1 MARVRSEWRSVQGKR
16 DELFNGFIDAVLE
29 RGGSDD
35 DLDRARKSKTIQGRM
50 ADVVMGLDKA
60 GRTALQTFRTVV
72 LGTLPT
78 PDTYR
83 AALKAAGHKIG
94 DYADQALSKIT
105 VAPVPVTLD
114 LVDLTTKEIT
124 GKDQA
129 TLVEIYE
136 AALARGDVD
145 LCPAEVGPA
154 LRLQYGN
161 QPMNEWLIVAMEPL
175 EDSDGNLMRFIVAR
189 DSDGSWLFSR
199 YDCSDRVWSGGFRW
213 LFVRRKS
220 R

>member
-145 LCPAEVGPA
+145 LCLVEVGPA
-154 LRLQYGN
+154 LRLQYGD
-161 QPMNEWLIVAMEPL
+161 QPMSEWLIVAMEPIT
-175 EDSDGNLMRFIVAR
+175 DSGGSLRLFRVGR
-189 DSDGSWLFSR
+189 SSRGSWLLSL
-199 YDCSDRVWSGGFRW
+199 YDGPGSVWHGGSRW
-213 LFVRRKS
+213 LFVRRK
-220 R
+220 